1 MHWVYETEMNRQSEK
16 TINTPHII
24 VSDLTMAYGDFVI
37 QRDLNFS
44 INHNDIFIIM
54 GGSGCGKS
62 TLLRHLIGLKSPAKG
77 QVFYGDINF
86 WDISPDERSRIMRKC
101 GILYQKGALWSSMT
115 LAENIALPLEE
126 YSGLAPREI
135 KDIVSLK
142 LALVGLAGYEE
153 FYPSEISGGMQKR
166 AGLARAMALDP
177 EILFFD
183 EPSAGLDPIS
193 ARRLDDLILEL
204 RDSLGT
210 TIVIVTHELASIF
223 AIGNNSVFLDAETRT
238 MIAQGDPHR
247 LLSEADD
254 PKVKEFLTRGEAAA
268 EGAKK

>member
-1 MHWVYETEMNRQSEK
+1 MTTEIEK
-16 TINTPHII
+16 LNTPHII

-37 QRDLNFS
+37 QRDLSFT
-44 INHNDIFIIM
+44 INYSDIFIIM

-86 WDISPDERSRIMRKC
+86 WDITPDERSRIMKKC

-115 LAENIALPLEE
+115 LAENVALPLEE
-126 YSGLAPREI
+126 YSGLSHSNI
-135 KDIVSLK
+135 KEIVSLK

-183 EPSAGLDPIS
+183 EPSAGLDPVS

-210 TIVIVTHELASIF
+210 TVVIVTHELASIF

-238 MIAQGDPHR
+238 MIAQGDPNR
-247 LLSEADD
+247 MLAETDD
-254 PKVKEFLTRGEAAA
+254 PKVREFLTRGESAV
-268 EGAKK
+268 ERVIE

>member
-1 MHWVYETEMNRQSEK
+1 MNTEIEK
-16 TINTPHII
+16 PNTPHII

-37 QRDLNFS
+37 QRDLSFT
-44 INHNDIFIIM
+44 INYSDIFIIM

-86 WDISPDERSRIMRKC
+86 WDITPDERSRIMQKC

-115 LAENIALPLEE
+115 LAENVALPLEE
-126 YSGLAPREI
+126 YSGLSHSNI
-135 KDIVSLK
+135 KEIVSLK
-142 LALVGLAGYEE
+142 LALVGLAGYED

-183 EPSAGLDPIS
+183 EPSAGLDPVS

-210 TIVIVTHELASIF
+210 TVVIVTHELASIF

-238 MIAQGDPHR
+238 MIAQGDPNR
-247 LLSEADD
+247 MLAETDD
-254 PKVKEFLTRGEAAA
+254 PKVKEFLTRGESAV
-268 EGAKK
+268 ERVIE

>member
-1 MHWVYETEMNRQSEK
+1 MHTEMEK
-16 TINTPHII
+16 VNNTPHII

-37 QRDLNFS
+37 QRDLNFTVNRS
-44 INHNDIFIIM
+44 DIFIIM

-86 WDISPDERSRIMRKC
+86 WDVSSGERSRIMRKC
-101 GILYQKGALWSSMT
+101 GILYQSGALWSSMT
-115 LAENIALPLEE
+115 LAENVALPLEE
-126 YSGLAPREI
+126 NSNLAPRDI
-135 KDIVSLK
+135 KEIVSLK

-153 FYPSEISGGMQKR
+153 FYPSEISGGMKKR

-177 EILFFD
+177 DILFFD
-183 EPSAGLDPIS
+183 EPSAGLDPVS

-204 RDSLGT
+204 RDSLET
-210 TIVIVTHELASIF
+210 TVVIVTHELASIF

-238 MIAQGDPHR
+238 MIAQGDPNK
-247 LLSEADD
+247 LMAETDD
-254 PKVKEFLTRGEAAA
+254 PKVKEFLTRGEFSA
-268 EGAKK
+268 ERTTEKIE